1 MDDGDFEIPSN
12 TKLLI
17 IPDAGTNDTE
27 KCNRLIEQGIDIIIL
42 DHHEAED
49 IACENKAII
58 VNNQISDDYT
68 CKSFSGVGI
77 AYEFAKALDDE
88 YVCDLANKYL
98 DLVAFGNVSDVMDIR
113 NAQTRYY
120 IEQGMKNINNKFL
133 QAIAKAQEFSTKG
146 KVNIHNISWYWTP
159 ICNSMIRIGSLEDRD
174 LLFRAFIETDEVF
187 PYKKRGSTEFI
198 DEDIYTRAARLCKN
212 IKSKQDKLR
221 DKLCEELKEQVN
233 QEDKVAILIAN
244 DADAG
249 IVGLSTMRLA
259 EWANKPCIV
268 LIEHEEGVLG
278 GSARNFNNSPIKDF
292 KEVVQEIGLF
302 NFAQGHSNAFG
313 CSLNTDKLQEA
324 REALNNALENY
335 HYDDTIYCDFV
346 LDAEDVDY
354 WFVKTIDDSQW
365 LYGTGIEE
373 PVVAVEN
380 ITVSAEDCM
389 VMGQNL
395 DSIAFMYNGIK
406 YCKFK
411 CKEDDELLNFVSGAS
426 DTEIALNLVGKCSM
440 STYKDATTA
449 QFIIDDYE
457 ITI

>member
-1 MDDGDFEIPSN
+1 MDSGDFELPAN
-12 TKLLI
+12 TKLFI
-17 IPDAGTNDTE
+17 IPDAGTNDVE
-27 KCNRLIEQGIDIIIL
+27 QLNALIDKGIDCICL
-42 DHHEAED
+42 DHHEKENSD
-49 IACENKAII
+49 IECKAII

-68 CKSFSGVGI
+68 CKSFSGVGV
-77 AYEFAKALDDE
+77 AYEFAKALDDY

-113 NAQTRYY
+113 NTQTRYY

-212 IKSKQDKLR
+212 IKSKQDKMR

-233 QEDKVAILIAN
+233 QEDKVAILVAN
-244 DADAG
+244 GADAG

-268 LIEHEEGVLG
+268 LMEHEEGVLG

-292 KEVVQEIGLF
+292 KEVVSSVEIF

-313 CSLNTDKLQEA
+313 CSLNADKLQEA

-346 LDAEDVDY
+346 LDADDIDY

-373 PVVAVEN
+373 PTVAVEY
-380 ITVSAEDCM
+380 ITISADDCAI
-389 VMGQNL
+389 MGQNF
-395 DSIAFMYNGIK
+395 DTVAFMYNGIK

-411 CKEDDELLNFVSGAS
+411 CKENDELLNFASGVG
-426 DTEIALNLVGKCSM
+426 DEEITLNLVGKCSM
-440 STYKDATTA
+440 NTYKDTTMA

-457 ITI
+457 TTI